1 MRSNKAGLADLK
13 RLHAAAQAAREADE
27 ARAKT
32 QQKQTQAARVASA
45 ADHQLFARVTQAVT
59 PLNADERT
67 MHRAASGQ
75 RTSDQLAQR
84 RTRAA
89 GQAPEPRLAL
99 SDGFSAP
106 TDEQTEL
113 QWAAPGIGPDVQRQL
128 RRAFWPI
135 SAHLDLHGLNSDRA
149 RSALATFVTQ
159 SQSHGARCVRI
170 VHGKG
175 YGSQNGQPVLKSRV
189 AQWLTQLPA
198 VSAFASAPSAHG
210 GHGALLVLIRLS

>member
-13 RLHAAAQAAREADE
+13 RLHVAAQAAREADE
-27 ARAKT
+27 ARAKA
-32 QQKQTQAARVASA
+32 QQKQTQTVSTASVA
-45 ADHQLFARVTQAVT
+45 DRQLFTRMTQAVT
-59 PLNADERT
+59 PLNADERIL
-67 MHRAASGQ
+67 HRAASGKN
-75 RTSDQLAQR
+75 TSDQLTQR
-84 RTRAA
+84 RARAA
-89 GQAPEPRLAL
+89 GSPPEPSLPL
-99 SDGFSAP
+99 SNSFSAFA
-106 TDEQTEL
+106 ENQTEV

-135 SAHLDLHGLNSDRA
+135 SAHLDLHGLTSDQA
-149 RSALATFVTQ
+149 RGALATFVAQ

-189 AQWLTQLPA
+189 AQWLTQFPA
-198 VSAFASAPSAHG
+198 VSAFASAPIAHG